1 MVLSFLCCAKNNLG
15 EVFEYLE
22 NQAED
27 IEEQLA
33 QKWRLFGKKRLRRE
47 KTSIESFMEQIGKLM
62 NDIENHFRFFKSY
75 KLSQK

>member
-1 MVLSFLCCAKNNLG
+1 MVLSFLCFAKNNLG

-22 NQAED
+22 DQVED

-47 KTSIESFMEQIGKLM
+47 KTSIESFIEEIEKLI
-62 NDIENHFRFFKSY
+62 NDIENHFQFFKSY
-75 KLSQK
+75 ELSQK

>member
-22 NQAED
+22 NQVEN
-27 IEEQLA
+27 IEEQLT

-47 KTSIESFMEQIGKLM
+47 KTSIESFTEEIGKLM
-62 NDIENHFRFFKSY
+62 NDIEYHFLFFKSY
-75 KLSQK
+75 ELSQK

>member
-22 NQAED
+22 NQVEN

-47 KTSIESFMEQIGKLM
+47 KASIESFTEEIGKLM
-62 NDIENHFRFFKSY
+62 NDIENHFLFFKSY
-75 KLSQK
+75 ELSQK

>member
-22 NQAED
+22 NQVEN

-47 KTSIESFMEQIGKLM
+47 KTSVESFTEEIGKLM
-62 NDIENHFRFFKSY
+62 NDIENHFLFFKSY
-75 KLSQK
+75 ELSQK